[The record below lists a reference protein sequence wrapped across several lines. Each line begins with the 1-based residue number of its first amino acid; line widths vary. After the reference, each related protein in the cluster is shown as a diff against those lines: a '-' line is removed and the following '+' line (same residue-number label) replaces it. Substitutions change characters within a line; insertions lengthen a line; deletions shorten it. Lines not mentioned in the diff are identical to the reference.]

1 MLSLKETHNRGYSC
15 TKSHFS
21 SATNLLIEDIDPST
35 PEPSQPPQQHSSTH
49 TPLTHQQL
57 LLEVTMQQPTNYYT
71 QTESELLQLE
81 ATGGHLPEYEQL
93 QPEGVNLQQTQ
104 TNSAFTPAHH
114 QQQQQQQQQRQSQS
128 QQPTVLTLTTLN
140 NLNRATPNSSTA
152 ATPTPT
158 TASNLEAS
166 SSSTSNGGGSSNST
180 TPQHFVAP
188 LQRRCQAPPPTLPL
202 SSISSPLRTAN
213 YKSAAY
219 HQHQHHQ
226 QQLEFQRNSQSDD
239 DSGCALEEYT
249 WVPPGLRPDQVRFYF
264 SQLPDDK
271 VPYVNS
277 AGEKY
282 RVKQLLHQL
291 PPQDN
296 EVRYCHS
303 LSDEERKELRIF
315 SAQRKRE
322 AIGRGA
328 VRLLSDERP
337 CKGYS
342 NKKAQPKKLTKT
354 FLNTPPRP
362 TSLHIVKEKVKGAPR
377 VSRSPVADASVKW
390 LQSVFA

>member
-1 MLSLKETHNRGYSC
+1 MLFLFHYS
-15 TKSHFS
+15 
-21 SATNLLIEDIDPST
+21 DPST
-35 PEPSQPPQQHSSTH
+35 PEPSQPPQQHSASSTH
-49 TPLTHQQL
+49 TSLTHQQL

-93 QPEGVNLQQTQ
+93 QPEAVNLQQTQ

-114 QQQQQQQQQRQSQS
+114 QQQQQQQRQSQS

-249 WVPPGLRPDQVRFYF
+249 WVPPGLRPDQVSVESVGGIVGLGTNLILGDFF
-264 SQLPDDK
+264 
-271 VPYVNS
+271 
-277 AGEKY
+277 
-282 RVKQLLHQL
+282 
-291 PPQDN
+291 
-296 EVRYCHS
+296 
-303 LSDEERKELRIF
+303 
-315 SAQRKRE
+315 
-322 AIGRGA
+322 
-328 VRLLSDERP
+328 
-337 CKGYS
+337 
-342 NKKAQPKKLTKT
+342 
-354 FLNTPPRP
+354 FLN
-362 TSLHIVKEKVKGAPR
+362 SKFEH
-377 VSRSPVADASVKW
+377 
-390 LQSVFA
+390 